1 MSLRTE
7 QAHATANG
15 LAKKQKTN
23 GHANGHQLTTDESAA
38 MKDSFENHEPVAPPV
53 YGEKKLDCS
62 DAGQCPDGCK

>member
-7 QAHATANG
+7 QARATANG

-23 GHANGHQLTTDESAA
+23 GHANGHELSAEESDA
-38 MKDSFENHEPVAPPV
+38 MKDSFENHQPVGPPV

-62 DAGQCPDGCK
+62 DAG